1 MTLLPLSQAV
11 PHLRDLPGRDQAQEA
26 ARREL
31 EKRAYDEA
39 RPPLTYRI
47 VSWLLGKAQELL
59 GKAAGVPGG
68 KLGVLLIVLVAGL
81 LVAVVVVRLR
91 PSLRTATSD
100 ELFGTGKVLTAAEHR
115 ALAESAAARGD
126 LDEAVRERLR
136 AVVRQLEERGVLDP
150 RPGRTAIEIST
161 ETARSLPALAE
172 PLRRAATTFE
182 QIWYGGR
189 AADPTDYAVLVA
201 VDEQVGS
208 ARAGR

>member
-1 MTLLPLSQAV
+1 MRAPLSQAL
-11 PHLRDLPGRDQAQEA
+11 PWLKDLPGRGDAQDA

-39 RPPLTYRI
+39 KPPLTYRVI
-47 VSWLLGKAQELL
+47 MWVVDKIQELL

-68 KLGVLLIVLVAGL
+68 RLGVLLIVLVVGL
-81 LVAVVVVRLR
+81 LVAVVVVRVR
-91 PSLRTATSD
+91 PSLRNPHTD
-100 ELFGTGKVLTAAEHR
+100 ELFGTGHVRTAAEHR
-115 ALAESAAARGD
+115 SLAESAVARGD
-126 LDEAVRERLR
+126 FAEAVRERLR

-161 ETARSLPALAE
+161 ETARTLPALAD

-189 AADPTDYAVLVA
+189 TADASDYAVLVGVDDA
-201 VDEQVGS
+201 VGA
-208 ARAGR
+208 ARVSR